1 MRVITNFNPQR
12 LPLMTDL
19 YVEMLAI
26 AIVLGISEKDFEEIY
41 FNNLAKFDKVGS
53 EITIVQV
60 VKEYVDIVIPNI
72 MFKSV
77 NN

>member
-1 MRVITNFNPQR
+1 MRVITNLNPQR

-26 AIVLGISEKDFEEIY
+26 AIALGISEKDIEEIY
-41 FNNLAKFDKVGS
+41 FNNLAKFDKARS

-60 VKEYVDIVIPNI
+60 VKE
-72 MFKSV
+72 
-77 NN
+77 